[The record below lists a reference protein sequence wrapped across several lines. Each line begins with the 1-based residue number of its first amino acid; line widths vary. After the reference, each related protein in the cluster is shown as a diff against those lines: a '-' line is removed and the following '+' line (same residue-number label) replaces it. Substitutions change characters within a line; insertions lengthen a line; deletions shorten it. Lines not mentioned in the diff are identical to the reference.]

1 MAEAIIDAQ
10 ASDRRR
16 ARASQGASYV
26 LQTNYGGAVTPLGDG
41 MENTFV
47 HGRVFDAYR
56 VARTPEVE
64 HKTTNF
70 LFSRPVPENKKVRFS
85 SSYAVLVLVVDHV
98 VAVNVIVVVVT
109 VVVT

>member
-1 MAEAIIDAQ
+1 MAETIIDAQ

-47 HGRVFDAYR
+47 HGSVFDAYR

-70 LFSRPVPENKKVRFS
+70 LFSDTVCNPKTSRRAVKRF
-85 SSYAVLVLVVDHV
+85 VGP
-98 VAVNVIVVVVT
+98 
-109 VVVT
+109 

>member
-1 MAEAIIDAQ
+1 MVHTVCSHTRMAEAIIDAQ

-41 MENTFV
+41 MGNTFV
-47 HGRVFDAYR
+47 HVRVFDAYR

-70 LFSRPVPENKKVRFS
+70 LFSDTGLCPSAGK
-85 SSYAVLVLVVDHV
+85 
-98 VAVNVIVVVVT
+98 
-109 VVVT
+109 